1 MKVVKVYGELKKRLG
16 DKSQFKFDVRTPA
29 EALKA
34 LCANFPGLDQWLL
47 DSEKDGVA
55 YKVLLGKDRI
65 HEENAEK
72 LLLPWSEKETF
83 RITPVI
89 AGAGGVGRF
98 VAGALLVG
106 AAIFTGTVGFGLGGG
121 FGFGAGAAIGATKV
135 TLASTLIAAG
145 GNLGI
150 YLMLS
155 GVAQMLSP
163 TPSAQLSDTN
173 ANKIKNYSFS
183 GIINT
188 SSQGFPVPIA
198 YGRCFIGSAVI
209 SAGLD
214 VEQI

>member
-16 DKSQFKFDVRTPA
+16 GKSQFKFDVRTPA
-29 EALKA
+29 EALRA

-65 HEENAEK
+65 HEENVEK
-72 LLLPWSEKETF
+72 LVHPWSEKETF

-89 AGAGGVGRF
+89 AGAGGAGRF
-98 VAGALLVG
+98 IAGALLVG
-106 AAIFTGTVGFGLGGG
+106 IAIFNPVVGLGAAGGLGFGV
-121 FGFGAGAAIGATKV
+121 ATGATV
-135 TLASTLIAAG
+135 TLGATLAAAA

-163 TPSAQLSDTN
+163 TPKMPDLN

-183 GIINT
+183 GILNT
-188 SSQGFPVPIA
+188 TAQGFPVPVC
-198 YGRCFIGSAVI
+198 YGRCFTGSAVI

-214 VEQI
+214 VV

>member
-16 DKSQFKFDVRTPA
+16 GKSQFKFDVRTPA

-65 HEENAEK
+65 HEENVEK
-72 LLLPWSEKETF
+72 LVHPWSEKETF

-89 AGAGGVGRF
+89 AGAGGAGKF
-98 VAGALLVG
+98 LAGAFLVG
-106 AAIFTGTVGFGLGGG
+106 LAIVLPGAGMFAGGAI
-121 FGFGAGAAIGATKV
+121 GFGATATTLGATL
-135 TLASTLIAAG
+135 TAAAG
-145 GNLGI
+145 TLGI

-163 TPSAQLSDTN
+163 TPKTPDLN

-188 SSQGFPVPIA
+188 TSQGFPVPIC
-198 YGRCFIGSAVI
+198 YGRCFTGSAVI

-214 VEQI
+214 VA

>member
-16 DKSQFKFDVRTPA
+16 GKSQFKFDVRTPA

-65 HEENAEK
+65 HDENAEK

-89 AGAGGVGRF
+89 AGAGGAGKF
-98 VAGALLVG
+98 LAGALLVM
-106 AAIFTGTVGFGLGGG
+106 TVGLTGG
-121 FGFGAGAAIGATKV
+121 FGTFAAGTGFFGGAGLGFTATSTGLGASLVAAA
-135 TLASTLIAAG
+135 

-163 TPSAQLSDTN
+163 TPKVPDLN

-188 SSQGFPVPIA
+188 TSQGFPVPIC
-198 YGRCFIGSAVI
+198 YGRCFTGSAVI

-214 VEQI
+214 VV

>member
-16 DKSQFKFDVRTPA
+16 GKSQFKFDVRTPA

-47 DSEKDGVA
+47 DSQKDGVA
-55 YKVLLGKDRI
+55 YKVLLGKERI

-89 AGAGGVGRF
+89 AGAGGAGRF
-98 VAGALLVG
+98 LAGALLVG
-106 AAIFTGTVGFGLGGG
+106 IAIFNPVVGMGLAGGM
-121 FGFGAGAAIGATKV
+121 GFGA
-135 TLASTLIAAG
+135 AAG
-145 GNLGI
+145 AGFGAMMVAAAGNLGI

-163 TPSAQLSDTN
+163 TPKAPDLN

-183 GIINT
+183 GILNT
-188 SSQGFPVPIA
+188 TSQGFPVPIC
-198 YGRCFIGSAVI
+198 YGRCFTGSAVI

-214 VEQI
+214 VV

>member
-16 DKSQFKFDVRTPA
+16 GKSQFKFDVRTPA

-65 HEENAEK
+65 HEENVEK
-72 LLLPWSEKETF
+72 LVQPWSEKETF

-89 AGAGGVGRF
+89 AGAGGAGKFLAGAFLVGIAILNPVVGR
-98 VAGALLVG
+98 G
-106 AAIFTGTVGFGLGGG
+106 AAGGLGFGV
-121 FGFGAGAAIGATKV
+121 ATGATATLGA
-135 TLASTLIAAG
+135 TLAAAA

-163 TPSAQLSDTN
+163 TPKVPDLN

-188 SSQGFPVPIA
+188 TSQGFPVPIC
-198 YGRCFIGSAVI
+198 YGRCFTGSAVI

-214 VEQI
+214 VV

>member
-16 DKSQFKFDVRTPA
+16 GKSQFKFDVRTPA

-98 VAGALLVG
+98 VAGAFLVG
-106 AAIFTGTVGFGLGGG
+106 LAIVLPGAGMFAGGAL
-121 FGFGAGAAIGATKV
+121 GFGATATTLGATL
-135 TLASTLIAAG
+135 TAAA

-163 TPSAQLSDTN
+163 TPKMPDLN

-183 GIINT
+183 GILNT
-188 SSQGFPVPIA
+188 TAQGFPVPVC
-198 YGRCFIGSAVI
+198 YGRCFTGSAVI

-214 VEQI
+214 VV

>member
-16 DKSQFKFDVRTPA
+16 GKSQFKFDVRTPA

-65 HEENAEK
+65 HEENVEK
-72 LLLPWSEKETF
+72 LVHPWSEKETF

-89 AGAGGVGRF
+89 AGAGGAGKF
-98 VAGALLVG
+98 LAGAFLVG
-106 AAIFTGTVGFGLGGG
+106 LAIVLPGAGMFAGGAI
-121 FGFGAGAAIGATKV
+121 GFGATATTLGATL
-135 TLASTLIAAG
+135 TAAA

-163 TPSAQLSDTN
+163 TPKTPDLN

-188 SSQGFPVPIA
+188 TSQGFPVPIC
-198 YGRCFIGSAVI
+198 YGRCFTGSAVI

-214 VEQI
+214 VA

>member
-16 DKSQFKFDVRTPA
+16 GKSQFKFDVRTPA
-29 EALKA
+29 EALRA

-47 DSEKDGVA
+47 DSQKDGVA

-65 HEENAEK
+65 HEENVEK
-72 LLLPWSEKETF
+72 LVLPWSEKETF

-89 AGAGGVGRF
+89 AGAGGAGKF
-98 VAGALLVG
+98 IAGALLVG
-106 AAIFTGTVGFGLGGG
+106 VVVATGGAAGVAWGAGGGLGFG
-121 FGFGAGAAIGATKV
+121 
-135 TLASTLIAAG
+135 IAAG
-145 GNLGI
+145 TTATLGTTLLAAAGNLGI

-163 TPSAQLSDTN
+163 TPKAPSTDLN

-183 GIINT
+183 GILNT
-188 SSQGFPVPIA
+188 TSQGFPVPIC
-198 YGRCFIGSAVI
+198 YGRCFTGSAVI

-214 VEQI
+214 VV